1 MSEELSLSSDIAQE
15 AEEKSNLLKCVRQ
28 AIAKRAL
35 DALGARSIKYTSPDE
50 GMSLESGF
58 DCSGFVGYI
67 LQQVAREQSVSL
79 VAPRHAN
86 EQWREFGEFT
96 SYQQRKTGDLVFFPS
111 KTAGG
116 IRIIGH
122 VGLILDKN
130 LYIHAPGKPDS
141 VVCIDKL
148 PYEPVPFDNHH
159 PDDMHTH
166 SPAGIKRITLPIGN
180 GRWHV
185 Q

>member
-1 MSEELSLSSDIAQE
+1 MAEELRIDNNLRLEAQE
-15 AEEKSNLLKCVRQ
+15 KAISLATLRHSMVTVARDLIGTKSV
-28 AIAKRAL
+28 
-35 DALGARSIKYTSPDE
+35 KYTEPDMGLNPE
-50 GMSLESGF
+50 FGF
-58 DCSGFVGYI
+58 DCSGFISYVVKK
-67 LQQVAREQSVSL
+67 VAYDHGMDISI
-79 VAPRHAN
+79 PRHAN
-86 EQWREFGEFT
+86 EQWRSFGEPVT
-96 SYQQRKTGDLVFFPS
+96 YSQRKIGDLVFFPS
-111 KTAGG
+111 KMAAG

-148 PYEPVPFDNHH
+148 PYEPVPFDDHH